1 MKKATFALIAATCLA
16 TGIASAANAEHGR
29 HRGPDMERMAIL
41 LDLNE
46 SQKTEVEKILN
57 EQREKFRAEREQ
69 YRAQGTRPTR
79 EEMMQKHAGRR
90 QETLTKLQGVLTPEQ
105 IKKFEVLTDHRPH
118 RFRAHKHKEKPAKA
132 E

>member
-1 MKKATFALIAATCLA
+1 MKKATFALIAATCLV
-16 TGIASAANAEHGR
+16 TGIATANAEHRGD
-29 HRGPDMERMAIL
+29 HGPDMERMAIL

-79 EEMMQKHAGRR
+79 EEMMQKHAELR
-90 QETLTKLQGVLTPEQ
+90 QETLTKLQNVLTPEQ
-105 IKKFEVLTDHRPH
+105 IKKFEALTDHRPH
-118 RFRAHKHKEKPAKA
+118 RFRARN
-132 E
+132 